1 MYASAD
7 FIDGWVHDAGVSS
20 TSLTADMNP
29 ATYGKGRW
37 KFYRGLHLFTGVQ
50 GDIAVLLPSELV
62 LKTE

>member
-29 ATYGKGRW
+29 ATYGEVCW
-37 KFYRGLHLFTGVQ
+37 KSYQGLSLCTGVQ
-50 GDIAVLLPSELV
+50 GDIAVLLLSELA
-62 LKTE
+62 LKTD